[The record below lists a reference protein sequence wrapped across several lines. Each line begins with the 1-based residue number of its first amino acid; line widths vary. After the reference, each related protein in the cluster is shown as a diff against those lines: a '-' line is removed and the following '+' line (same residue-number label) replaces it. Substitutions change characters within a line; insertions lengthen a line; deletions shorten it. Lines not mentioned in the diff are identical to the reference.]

1 MADSEECHDTL
12 PVKVEIEEDPF
23 GETSASWNNWQSNE
37 VYNVS
42 PSFRFRECSK
52 VYRESSISSVT
63 INKKEEE
70 MEQENDRY
78 MASKDTEAGKENGEV
93 PGKLYT
99 CSYCMKCFKQKN
111 HLMDHLKLHL
121 KNIVYQCNVCQ
132 MIFPDSSAMAA
143 HRKTH
148 TQGKKSCQVCGKISR
163 QVSQANN
170 SRDSTYKCSACQ
182 NRLAI
187 RRFAEMNGQHMYYSE
202 NRDRRLTCLLC
213 NKKFS
218 VISDLTK
225 HLRVHT
231 GERPFLCQ
239 LCQKGFKQSS
249 ALTSHL
255 RTHTGQRPYV
265 CQLCSKAFTQ
275 SSALNTHR
283 KIHTAS
289 FLYKLNNQPASG

>member
-1 MADSEECHDTL
+1 MFFS
-12 PVKVEIEEDPF
+12 
-23 GETSASWNNWQSNE
+23 GNNWKPNE

-42 PSFRFRECSK
+42 PSFRFPGCNK
-52 VYRESSISSVT
+52 LYTESSISSVT
-63 INKKEEE
+63 VNKHEQV
-70 MEQENDRY
+70 EQENVTNTVKK
-78 MASKDTEAGKENGEV
+78 ASKGILAEKENGMV
-93 PGKLYT
+93 SGKLYT
-99 CSYCMKCFKQKN
+99 CSYCMKCFQQKN
-111 HLMDHLKLHL
+111 NLMDHLKLHL
-121 KNIVYQCNVCQ
+121 NNIVYQCNVCQ
-132 MIFPDSSAMAA
+132 MIFPDSSGMAT
-143 HRKTH
+143 HKKTH
-148 TQGKKSCQVCGKISR
+148 SQGKKYCQVCGKISR
-163 QVSQANN
+163 QASLEN
-170 SRDSTYKCSACQ
+170 SSSDSAYKCSACQ

-187 RRFAEMNGQHMYYSE
+187 RRFAELNGQHMYYSE

-213 NKKFS
+213 DKKFS

-255 RTHTGQRPYV
+255 RTHTGHRPYV

-283 KIHTAS
+283 KIHAHS
-289 FLYKLNNQPASG
+289 FLYKLNNQHATG